1 MKMYVEC
8 CKSKDKDTTY
18 QVLKLDLGYRTAT
31 LFEMPKEVVS
41 EIADIKISD
50 IYKLQP
56 GERLVIGDIVRNTKA
71 EK

>member
-56 GERLVIGDIVRNTKA
+56 GERLVIGDIVRNAKA
-71 EK
+71 DK